1 MAHKKAAGK
10 LNIQTRTPGKR
21 LGIKVSH
28 GETVNSGEVLMRQR
42 GTKFGAGKNVKV
54 GRDHTL
60 YSVLAGTIK
69 IEKRTGKNLISVV
82 PAE

>member
-21 LGIKVSH
+21 LGLKVAH
-28 GETVNSGEVLMRQR
+28 GEVVTAGEVLVRQR
-42 GTKFGAGKNVKV
+42 GTKLRAGANVKV

-60 YSVLAGTIK
+60 YSVVGGVVK
-69 IEKRTGKNLISVV
+69 MEKRLGRNQLSVF
-82 PAE
+82 PA

>member
-21 LGIKVSH
+21 LGLKVAH
-28 GETVNSGEVLMRQR
+28 GEAVGPGVILIRQR
-42 GTKFGAGKNVKV
+42 GTKFRPGVNVKV

-60 YSVLAGTIK
+60 YSVINGVVQVKQKLG
-69 IEKRTGKNLISVV
+69 RNHISVI
-82 PAE
+82 PTE

>member
-21 LGIKVSH
+21 LGLKVAH
-28 GETVNSGEVLMRQR
+28 GESVGAGEVLIRQR
-42 GTKFGAGKNVKV
+42 GTKFRPGVNVKV

-60 YSVLAGTIK
+60 YSVVEGVVRVEQK
-69 IEKRTGKNLISVV
+69 MGRNHISVF
-82 PAE
+82 PA

>member
-21 LGIKVSH
+21 LGLKVAH
-28 GETVNSGEVLMRQR
+28 GESVGTGEILIRQR
-42 GTKFGAGKNVKV
+42 GTKFRAGNNVKV

-60 YSVLAGTIK
+60 YAVARGIVK
-69 IEKRTGKNLISVV
+69 VEQRMGRNQISVV
-82 PAE
+82 PTE